1 MTPSKDL
8 EMEEEKV
15 INEEGDDDMIKIG
28 ILILA
33 VFWILAFFGTT
44 DVFLW
49 VTGATGALI
58 CVLGLATAIFMWIIV
73 KRIEKLEKKS

>member
-1 MTPSKDL
+1 MLSKGL

-15 INEEGDDDMIKIG
+15 INEEGNDDMIKIG

-58 CVLGLATAIFMWIIV
+58 CVLGLVTAIFMWIIV
-73 KRIEKLEKKS
+73 KRIEKLEKR